1 MSMPNAF
8 SPTRRR
14 CRGSRWSEMRLAL
27 AALVIAVAAPVVPA
41 GAARQSQVQVVEKEY
56 SLTLSRLR
64 VSSGKVVVQLVNF
77 GMDDHDLVVQGAA
90 KGSKPVTFAMLA
102 PGKLETKTLQLAPG
116 RYTLFCSI
124 PGHRALGM
132 VASLTVAK

>member
-1 MSMPNAF
+1 
-8 SPTRRR
+8 
-14 CRGSRWSEMRLAL
+14 MRLAL
-27 AALVIAVAAPVVPA
+27 ALLVIALAVTAPS

-77 GMDDHDLVVQGAA
+77 GMDDHDLVVQGNA
-90 KGSKPVTFAMLA
+90 KGSKPVTFATLP
-102 PGKLETKTLQLAPG
+102 PGKLETKTLELIPG

>member
-1 MSMPNAF
+1 
-8 SPTRRR
+8 
-14 CRGSRWSEMRLAL
+14 MRLAL
-27 AALVIAVAAPVVPA
+27 VLAVIALAVPA
-41 GAARQSQVQVVEKEY
+41 PSGAARRSQVQVVEKEY

-77 GMDDHDLVVQGAA
+77 GMDDHDLVVEGSG
-90 KGSKPVTFAMLA
+90 KGSKPVSFAMLA
-102 PGKLETKTLQLAPG
+102 PGKLETKTLQLAAG
-116 RYTLFCSI
+116 KYTLFCSI

>member
-1 MSMPNAF
+1 
-8 SPTRRR
+8 
-14 CRGSRWSEMRLAL
+14 MRLAL
-27 AALVIAVAAPVVPA
+27 ALAVIALAIPA
-41 GAARQSQVQVVEKEY
+41 SSSAARQSQVQVVEKEY

-77 GMDDHDLVVQGAA
+77 GMDDHDLVVQGNA
-90 KGSKPVTFAMLA
+90 KGSKPYTFAILA
-102 PGKLETKTLQLAPG
+102 PGKLETKTLPLAPG
-116 RYTLFCSI
+116 RYTLYCSI

>member
-1 MSMPNAF
+1 
-8 SPTRRR
+8 
-14 CRGSRWSEMRLAL
+14 MRLAL
-27 AALVIAVAAPVVPA
+27 ALAVLVLALPAQA
-41 GAARQSQVQVVEKEY
+41 GASRQSQVQVVEKEY

-77 GMDDHDLVVQGAA
+77 GMDDHDLVVQGTA
-90 KGSKPVTFAMLA
+90 KGSKPYTFATLA

-116 RYTLFCSI
+116 KYTLFCSI